1 MARETKEQMKER
13 LESEIKELREQRDSA
28 WKENQELTRQLYERE
43 DLVEE
48 EFKKTSLYRQME
60 RDLKMLESN
69 VKAQNQHIKCL
80 EEVRGN
86 QVFMIEELQKSIQ
99 NKNNTIVTSDFEGKD
114 SMFFLLNEEDLDE
127 KMPKIEEF
135 NRVFQKSGVILEVE
149 NINNL
154 NVLKINYDTEKNKR
168 GAGRKQKFVQGTYTL
183 SDIEQMLKKTSAE
196 EVAMKLGIS
205 RATFFR
211 KLKRSRELGDSNKRF
226 L

>member
-43 DLVEE
+43 DVVEE

-127 KMPKIEEF
+127 KIAKIEEF

-168 GAGRKQKFVQGTYTL
+168 GAGRKQKFIQGTYTL

>member
-43 DLVEE
+43 DVVEE

-127 KMPKIEEF
+127 KIAKIEEF

-183 SDIEQMLKKTSAE
+183 SNIEQMLKKTSAE

>member
-43 DLVEE
+43 DVVEE

-127 KMPKIEEF
+127 KIAKIEEF

>member
-28 WKENQELTRQLYERE
+28 WKENQELTRQLYER
-43 DLVEE
+43 DDVVEE

-127 KMPKIEEF
+127 KIAKIEEF

>member
-43 DLVEE
+43 DVVEE

-127 KMPKIEEF
+127 KIAKIEEF

-183 SDIEQMLKKTSAE
+183 SDIERMLKETNAE

-211 KLKRSRELGDSNKRF
+211 KLKKSREWGDPNERF

>member
-13 LESEIKELREQRDSA
+13 FENEIKELREQRDSA
-28 WKENQELTRQLYERE
+28 WEENHKLTRQLYERE
-43 DLVEE
+43 DIVEE
-48 EFKKTSLYRQME
+48 EFKKTALYRQME

-69 VKAQNQHIKCL
+69 VKAQNQHIKHL

-99 NKNNTIVTSDFEGKD
+99 NKNNAIVISDFEGKD
-114 SMFFLLNEEDLDE
+114 SMFFLLNEEDLNE
-127 KMPKIEEF
+127 KMAKIAEF
-135 NRVFQKSGVILEVE
+135 NRVFQKSGVILEVD
-149 NINNL
+149 NVNNS

-183 SDIEQMLKKTSAE
+183 SDIERMLKETNAE

-211 KLKRSRELGDSNKRF
+211 KLKKSREWGEPNERF

>member
-69 VKAQNQHIKCL
+69 AKAQNQHIKCL

>member
-43 DLVEE
+43 DVVEE

-127 KMPKIEEF
+127 KIAKIEEF

-183 SDIEQMLKKTSAE
+183 NDIEQMLKKTSAE